1 MDLFL
6 VDFYRRLES
15 YLNADEE
22 LARRL
27 KGFKTFSGLP
37 DGHYERAR
45 REGPK
50 ALVRAVRCYPFGGTS
65 LLNQSNVVGI
75 QVQDTD
81 YSAQFSVALLDHT
94 FSVKGGDEGTP
105 HLQITLSRELFKKV
119 LLGRYRWV
127 WLLGMDEVKVDY
139 AHNLPHSDWI
149 TILEVLVAMQELVE
163 FYPDFLKAVE
173 QL

>member
-65 LLNQSNVVGI
+65 LLNESNVVGI
-75 QVQDTD
+75 QIQDTD
-81 YSAQFSVALLDHT
+81 YSAQFSVALVDHT
-94 FSVKGGDEGTP
+94 FSVKAGDESTP
-105 HLQITLSRELFKKV
+105 HLHITLSRELFKKV

-149 TILEVLVAMQELVE
+149 TILEVLVAMQELAE
-163 FYPDFLKAVE
+163 FYPDFLKALE

>member
-1 MDLFL
+1 MDQFL

-27 KGFKTFSGLP
+27 KGFKTFAGLP

-65 LLNQSNVVGI
+65 LLNECTFVTI
-75 QVQDTD
+75 QIQDTD
-81 YSAQFSVALLDHT
+81 YSARFSVALADHT
-94 FSVKGGDEGTP
+94 FSVKTGDEGTS
-105 HLQITLSRELFKKV
+105 HLSITLSKALFKKV
-119 LLGRYRWV
+119 LLGRYRWI
-127 WLLGMDEVKVDY
+127 WLFGMDEVKVEY
-139 AHNLPHSDWI
+139 TNNLPHSDWI

>member
-27 KGFKTFSGLP
+27 KGFKTFAGLP

-65 LLNQSNVVGI
+65 LLNQCNVVGI
-75 QVQDTD
+75 QIKDTD
-81 YSAQFSVALLDHT
+81 YSARFSVALADHT
-94 FSVKGGDEGTP
+94 FSVKTGDEGSP
-105 HLQITLSRELFKKV
+105 HLEITLSRELFKQV

-127 WLLGMDEVKVDY
+127 WLLGMDEVNVEC

-173 QL
+173 EL

>member
-6 VDFYRRLES
+6 ADFYRRLER

-27 KGFKTFSGLP
+27 RGFKTFSGLP

-65 LLNQSNVVGI
+65 LLNECTVVGI
-75 QVQDTD
+75 QIQDAD
-81 YSAQFSVALLDHT
+81 YSARFSVALAEQR
-94 FSVKGGDEGTP
+94 FSVKAGDEDTP
-105 HLQITLSRELFKKV
+105 CLTISLSREFFKKV

-127 WLLGMDEVKVDY
+127 WLLGMDEVKVEYVHD
-139 AHNLPHSDWI
+139 LPHSDWI
-149 TILEVLVAMQELVE
+149 TIFEVLVAMQELVE
-163 FYPDFLKAVE
+163 FDPDFLKAVE

>member
-6 VDFYRRLES
+6 ADFYRRLER

-65 LLNQSNVVGI
+65 LLNECTLVGI
-75 QVQDTD
+75 QIEDTD
-81 YSAQFSVALLDHT
+81 YSAQFSVALADHT
-94 FSVKGGDEGTP
+94 FSVKTGDEGTP
-105 HLQITLSRELFKKV
+105 HLRITLSRELFRKV

-127 WLLGMDEVKVDY
+127 WLLGMDEVKVEY
-139 AHNLPHSDWI
+139 SHNLPHSDWI

-163 FYPDFLKAVE
+163 FYPDFLKEVE